1 MPSVMQSQPS
11 VEEASSG
18 GEGGAA
24 PKVAPSGDAQVN
36 PAMQVVESSAEL
48 AGGVV
53 APGSSSSTGSG
64 VLPTK
69 AMLVSPSVA
78 IGCMLLGVLL
88 MVYTLMQARRRKRG
102 AKVVDP
108 ADERSAN
115 RVGVSYATQT
125 TNQALAELAM
135 QVRRM
140 HGQLRT
146 AHERIEQLE
155 QQSKHEP
162 AVKGKGGGVAGPSV
176 GASTGA
182 GLGAGGAMGGA
193 MVRGLVDP
201 KPASMH
207 VVANANPVHQQVYG
221 LSDSGLTP
229 VEIAQATN
237 LPTGQVEL
245 ILNLRKAL
253 GLQAK

>member
-1 MPSVMQSQPS
+1 
-11 VEEASSG
+11 
-18 GEGGAA
+18 
-24 PKVAPSGDAQVN
+24 
-36 PAMQVVESSAEL
+36 MQVVESNAEMT
-48 AGGVV
+48 GGVV
-53 APGSSSSTGSG
+53 TPGSPNSTGSG

-162 AVKGKGGGVAGPSV
+162 AVKGKGGGASGPAV

-182 GLGAGGAMGGA
+182 GVAVGGATA
-193 MVRGLVDP
+193 RGLVDP